1 MRNSLHKIVTK
12 INMVIRAEKA
22 LKILYLFSHLIV
34 FQLH

>member
-12 INMVIRAEKA
+12 INMAIRAEKA
-22 LKILYLFSHLIV
+22 LKMLYFFSHLIV